1 MLGWPALFS
10 FFVSFGNGA
19 EGATELFDQRVPER
33 TRLPMASP
41 IARAAARTASHPC
54 TVVVGSGVAGVA
66 SALHLARAG
75 HENIYIVDD
84 NAPMSMTSSL
94 STECYRDYWPE
105 ANMLGLMGRSI
116 DLVDALA
123 ASSDNSFGMTRR
135 GYLYLADNAA
145 DMESLT
151 TGAWGTGMA
160 VRTHRSAAEV
170 EALPP
175 MLSRSSRPA
184 SARAISERSRA
195 SILSLLGIGSR
206 ESRVAR

>member
-1 MLGWPALFS
+1 
-10 FFVSFGNGA
+10 
-19 EGATELFDQRVPER
+19 
-33 TRLPMASP
+33 MASP

-123 ASSDNSFGMTRR
+123 SSSDNSFGMTRR

-145 DMESLT
+145 DMDALT

-170 EALPP
+170 E
-175 MLSRSSRPA
+175 SRYQANFPDAVDDPHRATPA
-184 SARAISERSRA
+184 QMQELTGVD
-195 SILSLLGIGSR
+195 ILQGAGA
-206 ESRVAR
+206 VQAAFP